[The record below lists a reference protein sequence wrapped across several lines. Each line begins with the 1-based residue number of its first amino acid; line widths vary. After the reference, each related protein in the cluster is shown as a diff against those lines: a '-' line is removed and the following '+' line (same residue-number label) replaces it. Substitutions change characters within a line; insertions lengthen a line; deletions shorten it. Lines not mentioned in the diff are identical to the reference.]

1 MTVSRPDVTG
11 AEVGT
16 LVLCESEVGAW
27 VDYSDCASDWHREI
41 DPQVL
46 MAACPKCGSEDR

>member
-1 MTVSRPDVTG
+1 VTG